1 MIKKIRRTLLRKNNG
16 GFTLSEVIV
25 SSALVGILLV
35 GMMAFI
41 TPAMNMMHSEEVDGR
56 AKTVAETID
65 SYINGSLRNAV
76 YVAMFEHANMA
87 DDINDMSGAIY
98 NNTALYNM
106 KEFVKKPGNSTVYEL
121 RCIAIRRMYDDKRQE
136 FKYVVTSETPMSDSV
151 MLDAGKSYQVFDMCF
166 YDKLYPEISL
176 KRLTNQV
183 DGEPALDPADVK
195 DVPAM
200 ETAINIYNDDDMSED
215 SLILVGKGYI
225 NFINI
230 RSGILNSGDFK
241 IYPEIDT
248 HVRTADEAKAAYSYA
263 GDTFI
268 YYVTRKATY
277 NTTP

>member
-41 TPAMNMMHSEEVDGR
+41 TPAMNMMHNEEVDSR

-87 DDINDMSGAIY
+87 DDINDMSGIIY
-98 NNTALYNM
+98 NNTALNNM
-106 KEFVKKPGNSTVYEL
+106 KNFVKNPGNTTVYEL
-121 RCIAIRRMYDDKRQE
+121 RCIGIRRMYDDKRQE
-136 FKYVVTSETPMSDSV
+136 FKYVLTNETVLNKDVRLDSN
-151 MLDAGKSYQVFDMCF
+151 KTYEVFDMCF

-176 KRLTNQV
+176 RRLTNQV
-183 DGEPALDPADVK
+183 DGAPALDPADVK
-195 DVPAM
+195 NVPAL
-200 ETAINIYNDDDMSED
+200 ETSVNIYTD
-215 SLILVGKGYI
+215 SDRDGSSLALVGKGYI

-241 IYPEIDT
+241 IYPETDT
-248 HVRTADEAKAAYSYA
+248 TVRTAEKAKTLFNYE

-277 NTTP
+277 KTTP